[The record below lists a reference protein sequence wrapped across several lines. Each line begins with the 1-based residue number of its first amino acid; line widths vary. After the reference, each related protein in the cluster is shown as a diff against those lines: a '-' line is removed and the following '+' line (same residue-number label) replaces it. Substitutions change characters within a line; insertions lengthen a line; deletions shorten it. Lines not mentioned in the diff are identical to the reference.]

1 MSRKDQLLRILAQLD
16 GHFAA
21 DKRREPWRCD
31 NCSPAD
37 ADRWRAL
44 KRHIARTKDA
54 LDLARI
60 ELERTAPET
69 GKALD
74 HIQWG
79 LGAEK

>member
-1 MSRKDQLLRILAQLD
+1 MSRKDQLLHILAQPD
-16 GHFAA
+16 SHFAA
-21 DKRREPWRCD
+21 D

-60 ELERTAPET
+60 ELERTALET
-69 GKALD
+69 AKALD
-74 HIQWG
+74 HIKWG